1 MGPTFPENALDLS
14 QNHGGPSPTGPTF
27 PENGL
32 DLSQTAPDLPRPK
45 VVEGTTWVLSCRLP
59 RQVDGSLMLEVL
71 GAGGE
76 VIRTFALGEY
86 ILRAGYD
93 WSAPSLEDIHI
104 VMDLSVNRMD
114 VIIGNYTDTRQFEI
128 LI

>member
-1 MGPTFPENALDLS
+1 
-14 QNHGGPSPTGPTF
+14 
-27 PENGL
+27 
-32 DLSQTAPDLPRPK
+32 
-45 VVEGTTWVLSCRLP
+45 
-59 RQVDGSLMLEVL
+59 MLEVL